1 VLYSKQHFNRIG
13 GSVMDKKRNKAKELL
28 KIITPET
35 IHPDELVKTK
45 KSDWN
50 SFFENDN
57 SVDENFMN
65 DRENVIEEPSKSI
78 FDDN

>member
-1 VLYSKQHFNRIG
+1 
-13 GSVMDKKRNKAKELL
+13 MDKKANQEKELL
-28 KIITPET
+28 RVMTSENV
-35 IHPDELVKTK
+35 HHDELVKEK
-45 KSDWN
+45 DSDWN

-65 DRENVIEEPSKSI
+65 DREDVIEKPSKSI